1 MSPAIRWNAPDL
13 LAESMPLDLE
23 EGAELDLDV
32 SGEAEPEPEPL
43 PQPPTLEEIQAIQ
56 DAAREEGFAEGHAE
70 GLAQGQS
77 EMRRLTAQIEGIL
90 DNFSRPLVR
99 LENEAVAALG
109 ELAVRIA
116 GALLGQAYTTDP
128 ALLAQLVEVGIDAV
142 GGSSREVEVRLHP
155 DDIAALTPLL
165 SLSPQ
170 QRLVADT
177 ALSRGDLRVHAETVR
192 IDGTLEARLRG
203 ALDGVVRQIGAGA

>member
-1 MSPAIRWNAPDL
+1 MSPAVRWNAPDL
-13 LAESMPLDLE
+13 LAEPM
-23 EGAELDLDV
+23 AFDLDE
-32 SGEAEPEPEPL
+32 GFDLDPATAGDGAPEPEPL

-56 DAAREEGFAEGHAE
+56 DAAQKEGFAEGHAE

-77 EMRRLTAQIEGIL
+77 EVRRLTAQIEGIL

-128 ALLAQLVEVGIDAV
+128 ALLAQLVDVGIDAV
-142 GGSSREVEVRLHP
+142 GGSTREVEVRLHP
-155 DDIAALTPLL
+155 DDITALAPLL

-170 QRLVADT
+170 QRLVADS

-203 ALDGVVRQIGAGA
+203 ALDAVVRQIGAGA